1 MYNFARKKAWF
12 QQTELNCTVGT
23 NTCTCILFSERNS
36 STVTTYQNERY
47 SDIKF
52 LEVCFTEEAL
62 WYRQ

>member
-12 QQTELNCTVGT
+12 QQIELSCTVGT
-23 NTCTCILFSERNS
+23 NTCIFFSERNS